1 MRYNPKLAEIV
12 NREVELEG
20 RAGAR
25 KKNRKA
31 EPPKIAA
38 PANSQEG
45 YIFVPSLGMD
55 IAKKRTLQ
63 GIDFYEQTK
72 SAHAQSQRICTINE
86 FREFVNYL
94 RNGYSDRQEA
104 QQILDEIY
112 KVEGNWRAENLDAR
126 FEKVKKDLF
135 VNYHKFD
142 DNGDIT
148 PVRERVAPCLMENK
162 TPGISLDDW
171 LANATPQGLPL
182 ENVNSGDLYYWAPVN
197 EAVAWFYADSV
208 RAYLNCSRSPTNV
221 DSSLG
226 VRLVGR
232 KKISGGEND
241 KSN

>member
-1 MRYNPKLAEIV
+1 MKYNPKLAEIV
-12 NREVELEG
+12 NMEVEMEEG
-20 RAGAR
+20 AGAR
-25 KKNRKA
+25 KKGGEKV
-31 EPPKIAA
+31 EPPKIAV

-45 YIFVPSLGMD
+45 YIFVPSLGLD

-63 GIDFYEQTK
+63 GINFNEQAK
-72 SAHAQSQRICTINE
+72 SAHAQSQRICTVNE

-112 KVEGNWRAENLDAR
+112 KIEGNWRAENLDAR
-126 FEKVKKDLF
+126 FEKVKNDLF

-142 DNGDIT
+142 DKGDIV
-148 PVRERVAPCLMENK
+148 PVRERVAPCLMKNK

-182 ENVNSGDLYYWAPVN
+182 ETVNAGELYYWASVDG
-197 EAVAWFYADSV
+197 AVAWFVANSGRADLDCD
-208 RAYLNCSRSPTNV
+208 RDPTDV
-221 DSSLG
+221 SSSLG

-232 KKISGGEND
+232 KKI
-241 KSN
+241 